1 MTWIKLGYYVKP
13 MTQDHE
19 TRITPQI
26 ETNYEPQ
33 SLINPLLKN
42 KIEKKINFKKE
53 HNKMTRVNLN

>member
-1 MTWIKLGYYVKP
+1 

>member
-1 MTWIKLGYYVKP
+1 

-26 ETNYEPQ
+26 ETNYELQ